1 MAVTYFGDGASSQ
14 GDVHE
19 AMNFAAVMK
28 APVVFFI
35 QNNGWAIS
43 VPTERQVAG
52 GSVAARAAG
61 YGIPSLQ
68 IDGDDVAAVDE
79 ATRRAFAHAR
89 AGNGPVVIEAMT
101 YRRGPH
107 STSDDPGRYRS
118 LDEERDGAGI
128 DPLDRLR
135 QRLLADGIA
144 DEAFF
149 AEALAAAKAEEEQ
162 IRTGI
167 QALGSRP
174 GTEMFRLR
182 SSRKPPLPCR
192 PRPPTGARSPNMSN
206 SMLES
211 DAVAESPASTTVMSM
226 QQALNRALDEVLA
239 DNPRTLIF
247 GEDCGRLGGVFRI
260 TDGLQAKHGP
270 QRVFDTPL
278 AETGILGMS
287 VGLAMAGFHPIP
299 EVQFD
304 GFTFYPAI
312 NQIVCQIAR
321 MNYRSRG
328 TMPMP
333 ITLRVPSF
341 GGIRAPEHH
350 GESLEALFAHVPG
363 PEGGLGPDPVIFME
377 PKSRYWQK
385 GEVDLA
391 HADAAGGTPE
401 GAKVMREGRH
411 LTLVAWG
418 AMVSRCLQVAEL
430 AAEDGIDVE
439 VLDLRWLKPI
449 DAGALA
455 ASVRKTRRAV
465 VVHEAPLTSGLGAE
479 VAQLITQSCFDTLR
493 APVERVTGFDV
504 PYPSG
509 DLEDEYI
516 PNIDRILFGIQ
527 RVLEYKRG

>member
-1 MAVTYFGDGASSQ
+1 
-14 GDVHE
+14 
-19 AMNFAAVMK
+19 
-28 APVVFFI
+28 
-35 QNNGWAIS
+35 
-43 VPTERQVAG
+43 
-52 GSVAARAAG
+52 
-61 YGIPSLQ
+61 
-68 IDGDDVAAVDE
+68 
-79 ATRRAFAHAR
+79 
-89 AGNGPVVIEAMT
+89 
-101 YRRGPH
+101 
-107 STSDDPGRYRS
+107 
-118 LDEERDGAGI
+118 
-128 DPLDRLR
+128 
-135 QRLLADGIA
+135 
-144 DEAFF
+144 
-149 AEALAAAKAEEEQ
+149 
-162 IRTGI
+162 
-167 QALGSRP
+167 
-174 GTEMFRLR
+174 
-182 SSRKPPLPCR
+182 
-192 PRPPTGARSPNMSN
+192 MSN
-206 SMLES
+206 SILES
-211 DAVAESPASTTVMSM
+211 TSGESTAMSADKPVSVTVMSM

-239 DNPRTLIF
+239 ENPKAVIF

-260 TDGLQAKHGP
+260 TDGLQARHGA

-278 AETGILGMS
+278 AESGILGMS

-304 GFTFYPAI
+304 GFAYPAI

-363 PEGGLGPDPVIFME
+363 LKVVSPSNPHEAYHLLKYAATRPDPVIFME

-385 GEVDLA
+385 GEVDFA
-391 HADAAGGTPE
+391 ADGDAPTGS
-401 GAKVMREGRH
+401 KVMREGRH

-430 AAEDGIDVE
+430 AAEDGIDIE

-449 DAGALA
+449 DAAGLA

-479 VAQLITQSCFDTLR
+479 VAQLITQSCFDTLK

>member
-1 MAVTYFGDGASSQ
+1 
-14 GDVHE
+14 
-19 AMNFAAVMK
+19 
-28 APVVFFI
+28 
-35 QNNGWAIS
+35 
-43 VPTERQVAG
+43 
-52 GSVAARAAG
+52 
-61 YGIPSLQ
+61 
-68 IDGDDVAAVDE
+68 
-79 ATRRAFAHAR
+79 
-89 AGNGPVVIEAMT
+89 
-101 YRRGPH
+101 
-107 STSDDPGRYRS
+107 
-118 LDEERDGAGI
+118 
-128 DPLDRLR
+128 
-135 QRLLADGIA
+135 
-144 DEAFF
+144 
-149 AEALAAAKAEEEQ
+149 
-162 IRTGI
+162 
-167 QALGSRP
+167 
-174 GTEMFRLR
+174 
-182 SSRKPPLPCR
+182 
-192 PRPPTGARSPNMSN
+192 MSN
-206 SMLES
+206 SILEGAS
-211 DAVAESPASTTVMSM
+211 VDAPASVTVMSM

-239 DNPRTLIF
+239 DNPKAVIF

-260 TDGLQAKHGP
+260 TDGLQAKHGA

-278 AETGILGMS
+278 AESGILGMS

-304 GFTFYPAI
+304 GFAYPAI
-312 NQIVCQIAR
+312 NQIICQIAR

-328 TMPMP
+328 ALPMP

-363 PEGGLGPDPVIFME
+363 LKVVSPSNPHEAYHLLKFAATRPDPVIFME

-385 GEVDLA
+385 GDVDPGS
-391 HADAAGGTPE
+391 ADPAGGAPE
-401 GAKVMREGRH
+401 GSKVMREGRH

-418 AMVSRCLQVAEL
+418 AMVARCLQVAEL
-430 AAEDGIDVE
+430 AAEDGIDIE

-449 DAGALA
+449 DAAGLA

-479 VAQLITQSCFDTLR
+479 VAQLITQSCFDTLK

>member
-1 MAVTYFGDGASSQ
+1 MSNATLES
-14 GDVHE
+14 E
-19 AMNFAAVMK
+19 A
-28 APVVFFI
+28 
-35 QNNGWAIS
+35 
-43 VPTERQVAG
+43 
-52 GSVAARAAG
+52 
-61 YGIPSLQ
+61 
-68 IDGDDVAAVDE
+68 
-79 ATRRAFAHAR
+79 
-89 AGNGPVVIEAMT
+89 AM
-101 YRRGPH
+101 
-107 STSDDPGRYRS
+107 
-118 LDEERDGAGI
+118 
-128 DPLDRLR
+128 
-135 QRLLADGIA
+135 ADGTPRHGI
-144 DEAFF
+144 
-149 AEALAAAKAEEEQ
+149 EQ
-162 IRTGI
+162 
-167 QALGSRP
+167 L
-174 GTEMFRLR
+174 
-182 SSRKPPLPCR
+182 
-192 PRPPTGARSPNMSN
+192 
-206 SMLES
+206 
-211 DAVAESPASTTVMSM
+211 SM

-239 DNPRTLIF
+239 EHPKTLIF

-260 TDGLQAKHGP
+260 TDGLQAKYGP
-270 QRVFDTPL
+270 GRVFDTPL
-278 AETGILGMS
+278 AESGILGMS

-304 GFTFYPAI
+304 GFAYPAI

-363 PEGGLGPDPVIFME
+363 LKVVSPSNPHEAYHLLKYAATRPDPVVFME

-385 GEVDLA
+385 GEVDFDS
-391 HADAAGGTPE
+391 ADPSASGGSPT

-418 AMVSRCLQVAEL
+418 AMVARCLQVAEL

-449 DAGALA
+449 DEAALV

-479 VAQLITQSCFDTLR
+479 VAQLITQGCFDTLK
-493 APVERVTGFDV
+493 APVERITGFDV

-527 RVLEYKRG
+527 RVLEYRRG

>member
-1 MAVTYFGDGASSQ
+1 
-14 GDVHE
+14 
-19 AMNFAAVMK
+19 
-28 APVVFFI
+28 
-35 QNNGWAIS
+35 
-43 VPTERQVAG
+43 
-52 GSVAARAAG
+52 
-61 YGIPSLQ
+61 
-68 IDGDDVAAVDE
+68 
-79 ATRRAFAHAR
+79 
-89 AGNGPVVIEAMT
+89 
-101 YRRGPH
+101 
-107 STSDDPGRYRS
+107 
-118 LDEERDGAGI
+118 
-128 DPLDRLR
+128 
-135 QRLLADGIA
+135 
-144 DEAFF
+144 
-149 AEALAAAKAEEEQ
+149 
-162 IRTGI
+162 
-167 QALGSRP
+167 
-174 GTEMFRLR
+174 
-182 SSRKPPLPCR
+182 
-192 PRPPTGARSPNMSN
+192 MSN
-206 SMLES
+206 SILE
-211 DAVAESPASTTVMSM
+211 DASTAGANTADEPGASAAAATAVMSM

-239 DNPRTLIF
+239 ENPKAVIF

-260 TDGLQAKHGP
+260 TDGLQAKHGE

-278 AETGILGMS
+278 AESGILGMS

-304 GFTFYPAI
+304 GFAYPAI

-328 TMPMP
+328 KLPMP

-363 PEGGLGPDPVIFME
+363 LKVVSPSNPHEAYHLLKYAATRPDPVIFME

-385 GEVDLA
+385 GDVDT
-391 HADAAGGTPE
+391 ADGGSPE
-401 GAKVMREGRH
+401 GAKVQREGRH

-418 AMVSRCLQVAEL
+418 AMVARCLQVAEL

-449 DAGALA
+449 DADALV

-479 VAQLITQSCFDTLR
+479 VAQLITQGCFDTLK

-527 RVLEYKRG
+527 RVLEYRRG

>member
-1 MAVTYFGDGASSQ
+1 MSNAILES
-14 GDVHE
+14 E
-19 AMNFAAVMK
+19 A
-28 APVVFFI
+28 
-35 QNNGWAIS
+35 
-43 VPTERQVAG
+43 
-52 GSVAARAAG
+52 
-61 YGIPSLQ
+61 
-68 IDGDDVAAVDE
+68 
-79 ATRRAFAHAR
+79 
-89 AGNGPVVIEAMT
+89 AM
-101 YRRGPH
+101 
-107 STSDDPGRYRS
+107 
-118 LDEERDGAGI
+118 
-128 DPLDRLR
+128 
-135 QRLLADGIA
+135 ADGTPNHGV
-144 DEAFF
+144 
-149 AEALAAAKAEEEQ
+149 EQ
-162 IRTGI
+162 
-167 QALGSRP
+167 L
-174 GTEMFRLR
+174 
-182 SSRKPPLPCR
+182 
-192 PRPPTGARSPNMSN
+192 
-206 SMLES
+206 
-211 DAVAESPASTTVMSM
+211 SM

-239 DNPRTLIF
+239 GNPKALIF

-260 TDGLQAKHGP
+260 TDGLQAKYGTG
-270 QRVFDTPL
+270 RVFDTPL
-278 AETGILGMS
+278 AESGILGMS

-304 GFTFYPAI
+304 GFAYPAI

-363 PEGGLGPDPVIFME
+363 LKVVSPSNPHEAYHLLKYAATRPDPVIFME

-385 GEVDLA
+385 DEVNFDS
-391 HADAAGGTPE
+391 ADGSDSPAGDSPT
-401 GAKVMREGRH
+401 GAKVMRAGRH
-411 LTLVAWG
+411 VTLVAWG
-418 AMVSRCLQVAEL
+418 AMVARCLQVAEL

-449 DAGALA
+449 DEAALV

-479 VAQLITQSCFDTLR
+479 VAQLVTQGCFDTLK
-493 APVERVTGFDV
+493 APVERITGFDV

-527 RVLEYKRG
+527 RVLEYRRG

>member
-1 MAVTYFGDGASSQ
+1 
-14 GDVHE
+14 
-19 AMNFAAVMK
+19 
-28 APVVFFI
+28 
-35 QNNGWAIS
+35 
-43 VPTERQVAG
+43 
-52 GSVAARAAG
+52 
-61 YGIPSLQ
+61 
-68 IDGDDVAAVDE
+68 
-79 ATRRAFAHAR
+79 
-89 AGNGPVVIEAMT
+89 
-101 YRRGPH
+101 
-107 STSDDPGRYRS
+107 
-118 LDEERDGAGI
+118 
-128 DPLDRLR
+128 
-135 QRLLADGIA
+135 
-144 DEAFF
+144 
-149 AEALAAAKAEEEQ
+149 
-162 IRTGI
+162 
-167 QALGSRP
+167 
-174 GTEMFRLR
+174 
-182 SSRKPPLPCR
+182 
-192 PRPPTGARSPNMSN
+192 
-206 SMLES
+206 
-211 DAVAESPASTTVMSM
+211 MSM

-239 DNPRTLIF
+239 DNPKAVIF

-260 TDGLQAKHGP
+260 TDGLQAKHGE

-278 AETGILGMS
+278 AESGILGMS

-304 GFTFYPAI
+304 GFAYPAI

-363 PEGGLGPDPVIFME
+363 LKGVSPSNPHEAYHLLKYAATRPDPVIFME

-385 GEVDLA
+385 GEVDVN
-391 HADAAGGTPE
+391 HAGSPT

-418 AMVSRCLQVAEL
+418 AMVARCLQVAEL
-430 AAEDGIDVE
+430 AAEDGIDIE

-449 DAGALA
+449 DAEALA

-479 VAQLITQSCFDTLR
+479 VAQLITQGCFDTLK

>member
-1 MAVTYFGDGASSQ
+1 
-14 GDVHE
+14 
-19 AMNFAAVMK
+19 
-28 APVVFFI
+28 
-35 QNNGWAIS
+35 
-43 VPTERQVAG
+43 
-52 GSVAARAAG
+52 
-61 YGIPSLQ
+61 
-68 IDGDDVAAVDE
+68 
-79 ATRRAFAHAR
+79 
-89 AGNGPVVIEAMT
+89 
-101 YRRGPH
+101 
-107 STSDDPGRYRS
+107 
-118 LDEERDGAGI
+118 
-128 DPLDRLR
+128 
-135 QRLLADGIA
+135 
-144 DEAFF
+144 
-149 AEALAAAKAEEEQ
+149 
-162 IRTGI
+162 
-167 QALGSRP
+167 
-174 GTEMFRLR
+174 
-182 SSRKPPLPCR
+182 
-192 PRPPTGARSPNMSN
+192 MSN

-211 DAVAESPASTTVMSM
+211 PRAAGGTSAGTPAPGTVMSM

-239 DNPRTLIF
+239 ENPKAVIF
-247 GEDCGRLGGVFRI
+247 GEDCGQLGGVFRI
-260 TDGLQAKHGP
+260 TDGLQAKHGAE
-270 QRVFDTPL
+270 RVFDTPL
-278 AETGILGMS
+278 AESGILGMS

-304 GFTFYPAI
+304 GFAYPAV

-328 TMPMP
+328 TLPMP

-350 GESLEALFAHVPG
+350 GESLEALFAHAPG
-363 PEGGLGPDPVIFME
+363 LKVVSPSNPHDAYHLLKYAATRPDPVIFME

-391 HADAAGGTPE
+391 QGDADGGAPT

-418 AMVSRCLQVAEL
+418 AMVARCLQVAEL

-449 DAGALA
+449 DAAALA
-455 ASVRKTRRAV
+455 ASVGKTRRAV

-479 VAQLITQSCFDTLR
+479 VAQLITQSCFDTLK

>member
-1 MAVTYFGDGASSQ
+1 
-14 GDVHE
+14 
-19 AMNFAAVMK
+19 
-28 APVVFFI
+28 
-35 QNNGWAIS
+35 
-43 VPTERQVAG
+43 
-52 GSVAARAAG
+52 
-61 YGIPSLQ
+61 
-68 IDGDDVAAVDE
+68 
-79 ATRRAFAHAR
+79 
-89 AGNGPVVIEAMT
+89 
-101 YRRGPH
+101 
-107 STSDDPGRYRS
+107 
-118 LDEERDGAGI
+118 
-128 DPLDRLR
+128 
-135 QRLLADGIA
+135 
-144 DEAFF
+144 
-149 AEALAAAKAEEEQ
+149 
-162 IRTGI
+162 
-167 QALGSRP
+167 
-174 GTEMFRLR
+174 
-182 SSRKPPLPCR
+182 
-192 PRPPTGARSPNMSN
+192 MSN
-206 SMLES
+206 SILEGETAA
-211 DAVAESPASTTVMSM
+211 DTTTAADSPASTTVMSM

-239 DNPRTLIF
+239 DNPKAVIF

-260 TDGLQAKHGP
+260 TDGLQAKHGA

-278 AETGILGMS
+278 AESGILGMS

-304 GFTFYPAI
+304 GFAYPAI

-363 PEGGLGPDPVIFME
+363 LKVVSPSNPHEAYHLLKYAATRPDPVIFME

-385 GEVDLA
+385 GEVATHDS
-391 HADAAGGTPE
+391 GSPT
-401 GAKVMREGRH
+401 GAKVMRPGRH

-418 AMVSRCLQVAEL
+418 AMVARCLQVAEL
-430 AAEDGIDVE
+430 ASEDGIDIE

-449 DAGALA
+449 DSEALA

-479 VAQLITQSCFDTLR
+479 VAQLITQSCFDTLK

>member
-1 MAVTYFGDGASSQ
+1 MSS
-14 GDVHE
+14 
-19 AMNFAAVMK
+19 
-28 APVVFFI
+28 
-35 QNNGWAIS
+35 
-43 VPTERQVAG
+43 
-52 GSVAARAAG
+52 
-61 YGIPSLQ
+61 
-68 IDGDDVAAVDE
+68 
-79 ATRRAFAHAR
+79 
-89 AGNGPVVIEAMT
+89 
-101 YRRGPH
+101 
-107 STSDDPGRYRS
+107 ST
-118 LDEERDGAGI
+118 
-128 DPLDRLR
+128 
-135 QRLLADGIA
+135 
-144 DEAFF
+144 
-149 AEALAAAKAEEEQ
+149 
-162 IRTGI
+162 
-167 QALGSRP
+167 
-174 GTEMFRLR
+174 
-182 SSRKPPLPCR
+182 
-192 PRPPTGARSPNMSN
+192 
-206 SMLES
+206 LES
-211 DAVAESPASTTVMSM
+211 GTVDSPAASTVLSM

-239 DNPRTLIF
+239 DNPKAVVF

-260 TDGLQAKHGP
+260 TDGLQAKHGE

-278 AETGILGMS
+278 AESGILGLS

-304 GFTFYPAI
+304 GFAYPAI

-328 TMPMP
+328 TLPMP

-363 PEGGLGPDPVIFME
+363 LKVVSPSNPHEAYHLLKYAATRPDPVIFLE

-385 GEVDLA
+385 GDVAPE
-391 HADAAGGTPE
+391 HGGSPT

-418 AMVSRCLQVAEL
+418 AMVARCLQVADL

-449 DAGALA
+449 DAEALA
-455 ASVRKTRRAV
+455 ASVGKTRRAV

-479 VAQLITQSCFDTLR
+479 VAQLITQSCFDTLK

>member
-1 MAVTYFGDGASSQ
+1 MSNSILEGA
-14 GDVHE
+14 
-19 AMNFAAVMK
+19 A
-28 APVVFFI
+28 
-35 QNNGWAIS
+35 
-43 VPTERQVAG
+43 
-52 GSVAARAAG
+52 AAG
-61 YGIPSLQ
+61 
-68 IDGDDVAAVDE
+68 D
-79 ATRRAFAHAR
+79 
-89 AGNGPVVIEAMT
+89 
-101 YRRGPH
+101 
-107 STSDDPGRYRS
+107 ST
-118 LDEERDGAGI
+118 
-128 DPLDRLR
+128 
-135 QRLLADGIA
+135 ADA
-144 DEAFF
+144 
-149 AEALAAAKAEEEQ
+149 
-162 IRTGI
+162 
-167 QALGSRP
+167 P
-174 GTEMFRLR
+174 GTETL
-182 SSRKPPLPCR
+182 
-192 PRPPTGARSPNMSN
+192 
-206 SMLES
+206 
-211 DAVAESPASTTVMSM
+211 SM

-239 DNPRTLIF
+239 ENPKAVIF

-260 TDGLQAKHGP
+260 TDGLQAKHGA

-278 AETGILGMS
+278 AESGILGMS

-304 GFTFYPAI
+304 GFAYPAI

-328 TMPMP
+328 TLPMP

-363 PEGGLGPDPVIFME
+363 LKVVSPSNPHEAYHLLKHAATRPDPVIFME

-385 GEVDLA
+385 GEVDVA
-391 HADAAGGTPE
+391 NPGTPE

-418 AMVSRCLQVAEL
+418 AMVARCLQVAEL
-430 AAEDGIDVE
+430 AAEDGIDIE

-449 DAGALA
+449 DAEALA

-479 VAQLITQSCFDTLR
+479 VAQLITQSCFDTLK

>member
-1 MAVTYFGDGASSQ
+1 MSNAILEDGATMT
-14 GDVHE
+14 GG
-19 AMNFAAVMK
+19 
-28 APVVFFI
+28 
-35 QNNGWAIS
+35 QNG
-43 VPTERQVAG
+43 
-52 GSVAARAAG
+52 
-61 YGIPSLQ
+61 
-68 IDGDDVAAVDE
+68 
-79 ATRRAFAHAR
+79 AT
-89 AGNGPVVIEAMT
+89 VT
-101 YRRGPH
+101 
-107 STSDDPGRYRS
+107 
-118 LDEERDGAGI
+118 L
-128 DPLDRLR
+128 
-135 QRLLADGIA
+135 
-144 DEAFF
+144 
-149 AEALAAAKAEEEQ
+149 
-162 IRTGI
+162 
-167 QALGSRP
+167 
-174 GTEMFRLR
+174 
-182 SSRKPPLPCR
+182 
-192 PRPPTGARSPNMSN
+192 
-206 SMLES
+206 
-211 DAVAESPASTTVMSM
+211 SM

-239 DNPRTLIF
+239 ENPKAVTF

-260 TDGLQAKHGP
+260 TDGLQSKHGEH
-270 QRVFDTPL
+270 RVFDTPL
-278 AETGILGMS
+278 AESGILGMS

-304 GFTFYPAI
+304 GFAYPAI

-328 TMPMP
+328 TLPMP

-363 PEGGLGPDPVIFME
+363 LKVVSPSNPHEAYHLLKYAASRPDPVIFME

-385 GEVDLA
+385 GDVDVN
-391 HADAAGGTPE
+391 DGSSPE
-401 GAKVMREGRH
+401 GAKVQREGRH

-418 AMVSRCLQVAEL
+418 AMVARCLQVAEL

-449 DAGALA
+449 DTDALVT
-455 ASVRKTRRAV
+455 SVRKTRRAV

-479 VAQLITQSCFDTLR
+479 VAQLITQGCFDTLK

-527 RVLEYKRG
+527 RVLEYRRG